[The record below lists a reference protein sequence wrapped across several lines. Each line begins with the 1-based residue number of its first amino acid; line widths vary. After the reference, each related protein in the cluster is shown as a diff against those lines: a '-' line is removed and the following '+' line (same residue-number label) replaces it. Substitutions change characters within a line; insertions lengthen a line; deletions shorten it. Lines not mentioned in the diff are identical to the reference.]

1 MTDPG
6 SRSAIG
12 RAGVL
17 NLDGDMRQV
26 GEPGQSLPVM
36 RRLMGIRRRDRHNGA
51 KMPRPEPPEMQVGD
65 MGAPPGLCD
74 AGCSVMTVMVGSS
87 RVVA

>member
-1 MTDPG
+1 MFD
-6 SRSAIG
+6 
-12 RAGVL
+12 
-17 NLDGDMRQV
+17 LDGDMRQV

-36 RRLMGIRRRDRHNGA
+36 RRLMGICRRDRDNGA

-65 MGAPPGLCD
+65 MGVSSGLRD
-74 AGCSVMTVMVGSS
+74 AGCSVMTVMAGSS